1 MDFLTDGFGRRRG
14 LGRASFAQRQ
24 RQIALQGIENDH
36 RQLVA
41 IFVKLGLL
49 PGAIQSQRLG

>member
-1 MDFLTDGFGRRRG
+1 MNFLTDGFGRRRG
-14 LGRASFAQRQ
+14 LGCPGFAQRQ
-24 RQIALQGIENDH
+24 SQIALQCIENNH